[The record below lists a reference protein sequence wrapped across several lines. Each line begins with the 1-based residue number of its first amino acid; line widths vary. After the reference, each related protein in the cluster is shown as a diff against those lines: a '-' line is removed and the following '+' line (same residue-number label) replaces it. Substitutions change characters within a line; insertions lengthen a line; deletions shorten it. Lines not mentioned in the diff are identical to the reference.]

1 MARKP
6 KRTFL
11 YMVSHEAWR
20 HAHVY
25 ERKMQVLARYGW
37 QTRCLAIMT
46 RSDYADASEACKST
60 WARHGVRLVV
70 VGSTRARDWVT
81 ARLVMLGSM
90 SSSGV
95 VVQLRRCSP
104 WGALRGRKLARAFRR
119 SVRVVYEME
128 GDRAYEDLYAS
139 TYSLPDGPLDHPTDR
154 QRERFNAFVAA
165 DSRQVEAVDATAL
178 VSQEHIRLWQQRT
191 NEATY
196 LLCPDPIDTGITFI
210 NNSRMRIREQL
221 QVGSDC
227 VVAYVGN
234 VRCAWQR
241 FPDLVR
247 MVAWMQSRGYGTR
260 LVCMVPRDDH
270 ALAREH
276 LASEDQRY
284 PAIVLCV
291 PPEALGDYLSACDI
305 AVFPRHRHTMNTVV
319 NSSKLQDYMAAGLPV
334 LTTGAHADYIDHLQ
348 SSGTGI
354 VIPETLRWPDEL
366 DGAIRALIQSGADPA
381 WRAAAADGFRR
392 CIADQSAV
400 LEAYSQ
406 ALGRLFAGRDRA
418 QVDG

>member
-1 MARKP
+1 
-6 KRTFL
+6 
-11 YMVSHEAWR
+11 
-20 HAHVY
+20 
-25 ERKMQVLARYGW
+25 
-37 QTRCLAIMT
+37 
-46 RSDYADASEACKST
+46 
-60 WARHGVRLVV
+60 
-70 VGSTRARDWVT
+70 
-81 ARLVMLGSM
+81 
-90 SSSGV
+90 
-95 VVQLRRCSP
+95 
-104 WGALRGRKLARAFRR
+104 
-119 SVRVVYEME
+119 
-128 GDRAYEDLYAS
+128 
-139 TYSLPDGPLDHPTDR
+139 
-154 QRERFNAFVAA
+154 
-165 DSRQVEAVDATAL
+165 
-178 VSQEHIRLWQQRT
+178 
-191 NEATY
+191 
-196 LLCPDPIDTGITFI
+196 
-210 NNSRMRIREQL
+210 
-221 QVGSDC
+221 
-227 VVAYVGN
+227 
-234 VRCAWQR
+234 
-241 FPDLVR
+241 

-291 PPEALGDYLSACDI
+291 PPETLGDYLSACDI

-392 CIADQSAV
+392 CTADQSAV